1 MSDIENRA
9 GAREW
14 TGLAVLVLPCLVV
27 SMGAGVLHLAIPE
40 ISQALRPTNE
50 QLLWVVQGYVFFLAG
65 SLMTMGALADRIG
78 RRRLLLLGGA
88 AYGLLSVL
96 AALSTSSAMLIAARM
111 LLGVAG
117 ATLMPST
124 LSLIRSMFRDP
135 RQRNT
140 ALGVWTA
147 SFALGGVIGPIVG
160 GLLLGAFWWGS
171 VFFIAPPVM
180 LALVVLGR
188 RLLPEFRDPAA
199 EPLDVVSAVL
209 SLVSVLLIVY
219 AIIRTAE
226 SGAGPAPLAAVAVGT
241 ATGALFLRRQ
251 RRRPTFGLELF
262 ERRAFTVP
270 LVTNAIAFFVLYG
283 MQLVDG
289 QYLQLVLGLS
299 PLQAGLWTIPSAL
312 GYMLGSALAP
322 RIANR
327 LSPRA
332 ALGASVLVSAA
343 GFGLLVGVPAGGGLP
358 LFVVATVVLSIGL
371 APVYVVAT
379 GLAVSAAPERH
390 AGRASAL
397 LETCTELGG
406 ALGIAVL
413 GSVAGVVF
421 RTRMT
426 DSPPPGISADAWR
439 EARST
444 IGRSVDV
451 ARDLPAS
458 LAADLLDA
466 ARSAY
471 SAAMQTVP
479 LIGTVLLLAAAGAV
493 VVLLRRTEPPRP
505 HESPRARTGGR
516 DDVA

>member
-1 MSDIENRA
+1 MKS
-9 GAREW
+9 
-14 TGLAVLVLPCLVV
+14 LP
-27 SMGAGVLHLAIPE
+27 GVP
-40 ISQALRPTNE
+40 
-50 QLLWVVQGYVFFLAG
+50 
-65 SLMTMGALADRIG
+65 
-78 RRRLLLLGGA
+78 
-88 AYGLLSVL
+88 
-96 AALSTSSAMLIAARM
+96 
-111 LLGVAG
+111 
-117 ATLMPST
+117 
-124 LSLIRSMFRDP
+124 
-135 RQRNT
+135 
-140 ALGVWTA
+140 
-147 SFALGGVIGPIVG
+147 
-160 GLLLGAFWWGS
+160 
-171 VFFIAPPVM
+171 
-180 LALVVLGR
+180 
-188 RLLPEFRDPAA
+188 
-199 EPLDVVSAVL
+199 
-209 SLVSVLLIVY
+209 
-219 AIIRTAE
+219 
-226 SGAGPAPLAAVAVGT
+226 
-241 ATGALFLRRQ
+241 
-251 RRRPTFGLELF
+251 
-262 ERRAFTVP
+262 FTVP
-270 LVTNAIAFFVLYG
+270 LVANAIAFFVLYG

-406 ALGIAVL
+406 AFGIAVL

-421 RTRMT
+421 RSRMT
-426 DSPPPGISADAWR
+426 GTPPAGITADAWR

-466 ARSAY
+466 ARSAF

-479 LIGTVLLLAAAGAV
+479 LVGSVLLLATAGAV
-493 VVLLRRTEPPRP
+493 VVLLRRTESPRP
-505 HESPRARTGGR
+505 QQSPHARTGGR